1 MKKLLRLSTFILL
14 FSLLFTPIIVEPTF
28 ADANFDTASNVT
40 YTIDPSGITH
50 VVFATTLTNNTDK
63 YYASSYTIHLGFKD
77 IQHVYASDRYGSIH
91 PKVTS
96 TSTGKDITV
105 TFNQQV
111 LGIYAKLPFTIS
123 FDTTDVTSHEGS
135 IWEVNIPGLSNA
147 SDFNSFTVMV
157 NVPNSF
163 GKPTYIKPNTGS
175 DSLVFT
181 KDQLGKAGISIAFGT
196 KQIYA
201 FHLTYNIQNT
211 QLFPVQTEIA
221 LPPNTTY
228 QQVEIDTISP
238 APQNVTQDKDGNWL
252 AKYQLAP
259 SQKVKIQV
267 IGKAYVSLHPSRQI
281 LSASDRVLYTHAQP
295 YWQSD
300 NAQIQILARQLKT
313 PQAIYAYLV
322 KTLHYDFA
330 RVSDNQQRLGA
341 LDVLSHPDQAVCL
354 EFTDL
359 FIALSR
365 AAGIPAREIDGY
377 AYTQDTSQRPLSLN
391 EEVLHAWPEYYD
403 NTQNTW
409 VMVDPTWE
417 NTTGGVD
424 YFHTFDFDHFA
435 LVIHGLSS
443 TYPIPAGGYK
453 LPGQQS
459 EKDVEVSVTA
469 DSSAP
474 NPQIAF
480 SLGLPSQITAGLPL
494 NGSVLLQNTG
504 HVLFPSQLLE
514 ATSTLGASTQAV
526 TSPIPPFGHVSLPLS
541 LDKTHF
547 LTNTDDTI
555 TIRFAGR
562 TVTKPVRITA
572 FSFIFFVSVG
582 GIFIAIFGIIIS
594 ILATRPRRIPV
605 P

>member
-1 MKKLLRLSTFILL
+1 MKKFFRLIIFVLL
-14 FSLLFTPIIVEPTF
+14 FSLLLTPIIVQPIF

-40 YTIDPSGITH
+40 YTINASGITH
-50 VVFATTLTNNTDK
+50 VTFATTLTNNTDK

-77 IQHVYASDRYGSIH
+77 IQHVYATDRYGSTH
-91 PKVTS
+91 PTVTA
-96 TSTGKDITV
+96 TPTGEDITV

-111 LGIYAKLPFTIS
+111 LGIHAKLPFTIS
-123 FDTTDVTSHEGS
+123 FDTTDVASQVGS

-147 SDFNSFTVMV
+147 SDFNSFTVTV
-157 NVPNSF
+157 DVPDSF
-163 GKPTYIKPNTGS
+163 GKPTYIKPTTGN

-201 FHLTYNIQNT
+201 FHLVYNIQNT
-211 QLFPVQTEIA
+211 ELFPIRTEIA
-221 LPPNTTY
+221 LPLNTTY

-252 AKYQLAP
+252 AQYQLAP
-259 SQKVKIQV
+259 SQKLKIHV
-267 IGKAYVSLHPSRQI
+267 SGKSYVSLHPSKQT
-281 LSASDRVLYTHAQP
+281 LSSSDRALYTRSQP

-300 NAQIQILARQLKT
+300 NTKIQTLGSQLKT
-313 PQAIYAYLV
+313 PQAIYDYVV

-330 RVSDNQQRLGA
+330 RVSDNQKRLGA

-377 AYTQDTSQRPLSLN
+377 AYTQNTSQRPLSLN

-403 NTQNTW
+403 TAQNTW

-424 YFHTFDFDHFA
+424 YFHTFDFDHLA
-435 LVIHGLSS
+435 LVLHGLSS
-443 TYPIPAGGYK
+443 TYPVPAGGYK
-453 LPGQQS
+453 LSGQLA
-459 EKDVEVSVTA
+459 EKDVAVSVTTE
-469 DSSAP
+469 STAP
-474 NPQIAF
+474 NPQVAF
-480 SLGLPSQITAGLPL
+480 ALDLPSQLTAGLPL

-504 HVLFPSQLLE
+504 HVLFPSEFLE

-526 TSPIPPFGHVSLPLS
+526 TLPIPPFGHVTLPLS

-547 LTNTDDTI
+547 LTNTEDTI
-555 TIRFAGR
+555 TIHFAGK
-562 TVTKPVRITA
+562 TVTKPVGITA
-572 FSFIFFVSVG
+572 FSFLFFASVG
-582 GIFIAIFGIIIS
+582 GVFIAIFGIIIS
-594 ILATRPRRIPV
+594 ILATRSRRVPV